1 MRDAR
6 GRTTT
11 AVGRGEKGCAM
22 GAYTDPPSR
31 HQADQILQELRE
43 LHRSFNDLK
52 SNLGL
57 AAIYVVSVGLYIGL
71 LVLLANRG

>member
-1 MRDAR
+1 
-6 GRTTT
+6 
-11 AVGRGEKGCAM
+11 M
-22 GAYTDPPSR
+22 GAHTDPPSR
-31 HQADQILQELRE
+31 HQADQILQELRG

>member
-1 MRDAR
+1 
-6 GRTTT
+6 
-11 AVGRGEKGCAM
+11 M

-31 HQADQILQELRE
+31 HQADQILQELRG

>member
-1 MRDAR
+1 
-6 GRTTT
+6 
-11 AVGRGEKGCAM
+11 M

-31 HQADQILQELRE
+31 HQADQILEELRG

-52 SNLGL
+52 TNLGF
-57 AAIYVVSVGLYIGL
+57 AAIYVVAAGFYVGL